1 MEETLSVRR
10 LLLAIL
16 TIGLAAGQESKMK
29 YLVVSP
35 AVLPYP
41 SNQTVC
47 VYVFLPDPNTKM
59 VISLTAQTSSL
70 FTTHINEGDEQ
81 IQCNTLQVPPPVNG
95 KDEIA
100 TISVD
105 ITSDGLKEKAEKSVI
120 IRPMRSKMFVQTDR
134 AMYQP
139 GETLI
144 MRAVDYTEDLMAKNE
159 MFSWVNFTDNQGN
172 IIKRWQNIQTKGG
185 ILELSYNLSL
195 ESRVGDYTVTA
206 SKNGSMAHVTVTIDK
221 LVLPKFETTIN
232 APEEVTIHQSNF
244 PMKICSKYTYNKPV
258 RGNITGKMCREALFS
273 PDHLCKPID
282 GQTDAYG
289 CYTTEVD
296 TDFFK
301 LKYDDYSK
309 YIDVEATLTEDG
321 TGVERKDTKHITVT
335 SVIAKVVFKDP
346 RDVYRPGLQYRGWMT
361 VTGPD
366 GRPMADADIELYV
379 NGERREEIYTT
390 NNDGSG
396 GFTLEH
402 ETLHEDVI
410 HLQAKLIPRQPLED
424 NVDSAEVEPEYEDG
438 YATLIRFYTR
448 VVSQVKIRKDLYV
461 LPCNK
466 KVNLWADYV
475 LDPKEYKKE
484 TINFHYMIFKI
495 GQIVSSASIRHTFSP
510 NGGMASFFPVPVM
523 VNSDMSPA
531 ATIFIFAG
539 LDNGDIIADSIKIP
553 VTSCYPNPV
562 SLQFSEKQNLPG
574 SSVNLHIS
582 AYPNSICSIR
592 AVDKSAELLKAE
604 EKRSEDAVNE
614 NLSQWDIHDYPEG
627 IEELQKCPPGS
638 SPAPVEASEKP
649 DTYSLLKDSG
659 IKSLSN
665 FLTRKPPKCQ
675 NVTFYRALTFSEV
688 AEIPPPGA
696 KVRRRFPRTWFMS
709 IISVGSTGHL
719 DYPLRMPDTITQWD
733 TDGFCT
739 SAVGLGFSP
748 LTSIQTFQPMS
759 LEMIIPYSVKQGEI
773 LPLKGIAL
781 NFMRQCIKVQA
792 TLYRSKD
799 FQVEPCDG
807 CPYTA
812 CLCSDP
818 TYTFIWNIR
827 PLTLG
832 ALNITIGIE
841 ALSTSDLCDGQQPI
855 VPPKGHSDIVQRRL
869 IVEPN
874 GVPVEDI
881 HSARLCFN
889 DLLKIPVDLP
899 DNAVLGSQ
907 SAQVTV
913 TGDIMGKPLD
923 NLDNLVKLPKGCGE
937 QRMMIFAT
945 IISILSYYST
955 NGHLT
960 DETLQKGKQLLETSF
975 QTQLNYRHEDG
986 SYSAFGDIDII
997 GSTWLTAFVAK
1008 GFSWGKKFIDI
1019 DDKQITDPLD
1029 WLRRHQLSNGCFKN
1043 LGRLFQ
1049 REVQGGVDNEMSLA
1063 AYVLS
1068 SFLEVGDP
1076 QYNDVIE
1083 KAKQCLE
1090 GCTAPDSSTYTKALC
1105 AYTYTLMGN
1114 SGKRKQLLDQ
1124 LDQVAIR
1131 KGNSTHWS
1139 KNSQI
1144 PKDDPLWPK
1153 PNAVDVETTGYVVL
1167 AYASGD
1173 DPTETD
1179 LQKAARAVNWFTTQQ
1194 NANGGFASTQDTVVA
1209 LQAISTYDS
1218 LTFVDENLPT
1228 VTITNDKGF
1237 HVNVTANRQ
1246 KPSEVQVVKLPDI
1259 PANYILKGSG
1269 KSGCA
1274 NVQIIKRYNILNPEP
1289 EGTFSLVVNTS
1300 PIECPPHPEPSFTL
1314 DIIVS
1319 LSSASKIAESNMAII
1334 VIKMISGFVPVDK
1347 NRVLHNS
1354 SVKKVEDDPT
1364 SVTIYFEKIDS
1375 TPTEIS
1381 LEFKQQSEV
1390 QNLQPA
1396 VVFVKDYYTPSQWL
1410 LTQARQEM
1418 LVYGSKD
1425 IVSGETK
1432 VRTGRVHVSQ
1442 YSEKR
1447 SGQVAQG
1454 QYGYLAEERAGR
1466 TDSES

>member
-1 MEETLSVRR
+1 
-10 LLLAIL
+10 
-16 TIGLAAGQESKMK
+16 
-29 YLVVSP
+29 
-35 AVLPYP
+35 
-41 SNQTVC
+41 
-47 VYVFLPDPNTKM
+47 M
-59 VISLTAQTSSL
+59 VISLTAQTTSSL

-100 TISVD
+100 TIAVN
-105 ITSDGLKEKAEKSVI
+105 ITSDGLNHREEKSVI
-120 IRPMRSKMFVQTDR
+120 IRPTRSKMFVQTDR

-139 GETLI
+139 GETLM
-144 MRAVDYTEDLMAKNE
+144 MRAVDFTEDLMAKNE
-159 MFSWVNFTDNQGN
+159 MFSLVTFTDNLGN
-172 IIKRWQNIQTKGG
+172 IIKRWHNIQTKSG
-185 ILELSYNLSL
+185 ILELTYNLSP

-221 LVLPKFETTIN
+221 LVLPKFETKIE

-244 PMKICSKYTYNKPV
+244 PIKMCSKYTYDKPV
-258 RGNITGKMCREALFS
+258 RGRMNGKMCRDAVSRPE
-273 PDHLCKPID
+273 HLCVQID

-301 LKYDDYSK
+301 LKNDGYSK

-321 TGVERKDTKHITVT
+321 TGVERKDTKHIAIT
-335 SVIAKVVFKDP
+335 SVLAKVVFKDT

-366 GRPMADADIELYV
+366 GRPMADADIKLYV

-390 NNDGSG
+390 NNDGSA

-410 HLQAKLIPRQPLED
+410 HLQAQYIPREPWTD
-424 NVDSAEVEPEYEDG
+424 DVDPAEMMPEYEDG
-438 YATLIRFYTR
+438 YASLIRFYTGKI
-448 VVSQVKIRKDLYV
+448 SQVKIRNDLYV
-461 LPCNK
+461 LPCNEH
-466 KVNLWADYV
+466 VNLWADYV
-475 LDPKEYKKE
+475 LDPSEYTKE
-484 TINFHYMIFKI
+484 TIVFQYLIITF
-495 GQIVSSASIRHTFSP
+495 GRIVSSSSIRHTFSS

-574 SSVNLHIS
+574 SRVNLHIS

-614 NLSQWDIHDYPEG
+614 HLSQWDIHDYPEG

-649 DTYSLLKDSG
+649 DTYSFFQHSG
-659 IKSLSN
+659 IRVATNIVIRKSPDCRIETTSDSDKTVLESFAFN
-665 FLTRKPPKCQ
+665 
-675 NVTFYRALTFSEV
+675 
-688 AEIPPPGA
+688 AERFILPGNEKVLLPPGA
-696 KVRRRFPRTWFMS
+696 KVRRKFPSTWFMN
-709 IISVGSTGHL
+709 IISVGPTGHL

-748 LTSIQTFQPMS
+748 LTSIQTFQPFL
-759 LEMIIPYSVKQGEI
+759 LEVNMPYSVKQGEI
-773 LPLKGIAL
+773 FVMKGIAL

-832 ALNITIGIE
+832 TINITIGIE
-841 ALSTSDLCDGQQPI
+841 AMSTRDLCDGQQPI

-874 GVPVEDI
+874 GVPVEDTHNI
-881 HSARLCFN
+881 LLCASDSRN
-889 DLLKIPVDLP
+889 VSVELP
-899 DNAVLGSQ
+899 DNVVLGSQ
-907 SAQVTV
+907 LAEISF
-913 TGDIMGKPLD
+913 TGDIMGKPLQ
-923 NLDNLVKLPKGCGE
+923 NLHHLIRLPKGCGE
-937 QRMMIFAT
+937 QNMMGFSS
-945 IISILSYYST
+945 IISILSYYRT
-955 NGHLT
+955 RRQLT
-960 DETLQKGKQLLETSF
+960 GEIMEKAKKFLEGGLQN
-975 QTQLNYRHEDG
+975 QLNYKHTDG
-986 SYSAFGDIDII
+986 SYSAFGNRDPR

-1008 GFSWGKKFIDI
+1008 TFSAGKRFMDI

-1029 WLRRHQLSNGCFKN
+1029 WLRKQQLSYGCFKN
-1043 LGRLFQ
+1043 LGKVFHQ
-1049 REVQGGVDNEMSLA
+1049 EIQGGVNDEVSLS

-1068 SFLEVGDP
+1068 TFQEVGDP
-1076 QYNDVIE
+1076 KYNDVIE
-1083 KAKQCLE
+1083 KGKECLE
-1090 GCTAPDSSTYTKALC
+1090 SCTASESSTYTKALC
-1105 AYTYTLMGN
+1105 AYTYALMGN
-1114 SGKRKQLLDQ
+1114 SEKRKQLLEQ
-1124 LDQVAIR
+1124 LEQVAI
-1131 KGNSTHWS
+1131 KTGDTIHWS
-1139 KNSQI
+1139 QNSEL
-1144 PKDDPLWPK
+1144 PEDDPIWAQ
-1153 PNAVDVETTGYVVL
+1153 PNSADVETTGYAVL
-1167 AYASGD
+1167 AYVSGG
-1173 DPTETD
+1173 D
-1179 LQKAARAVNWFTTQQ
+1179 LVAAVPAIRWLTSKQ
-1194 NANGGFASTQDTVVA
+1194 NANGGFATTQDTAVA
-1209 LQAISTYDS
+1209 LHAISAYS
-1218 LTFVDENLPT
+1218 SSTFADENKPT

-1237 HVNVTANRQ
+1237 NANVTVNPQ
-1246 KPSEVQVVKLPDI
+1246 KPAEVQVVDLPDV
-1259 PANYILKGSG
+1259 PANYNLKGSG
-1269 KSGCA
+1269 SGCA
-1274 NVQIIKRYNILNPEP
+1274 YVQVIKRYNILNPEP
-1289 EGTFSLVVNTS
+1289 EGTFALVVNSS
-1300 PIECPPHPEPSFTL
+1300 PIECPPHPEPSFSV

-1319 LSSASKIAESNMAII
+1319 LSSASKIKESNMALI
-1334 VIKMISGFVPVDK
+1334 VIKMMSGFVPVDE
-1347 NRVLHNS
+1347 NRVLS
-1354 SVKKVEDDPT
+1354 YDKVKKVERDPT
-1364 SVTIYFEKIDS
+1364 GITIYMEKIDS
-1375 TPTEIS
+1375 TPMQIS
-1381 LEFKQQSEV
+1381 LEVKQQSEV

-1396 VVFVKDYYTPSQWL
+1396 MVFVMDYYEPF
-1410 LTQARQEM
+1410 
-1418 LVYGSKD
+1418 GSHGLYD
-1425 IVSGETK
+1425 GP
-1432 VRTGRVHVSQ
+1432 
-1442 YSEKR
+1442 
-1447 SGQVAQG
+1447 
-1454 QYGYLAEERAGR
+1454 
-1466 TDSES
+1466 